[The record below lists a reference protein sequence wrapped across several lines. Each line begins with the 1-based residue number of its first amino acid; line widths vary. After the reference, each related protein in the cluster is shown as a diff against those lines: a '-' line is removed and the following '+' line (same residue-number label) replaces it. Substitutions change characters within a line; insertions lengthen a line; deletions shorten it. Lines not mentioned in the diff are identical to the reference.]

1 MISWFNGLLF
11 HCLWI
16 VPIILGLVLL
26 FITNNKKVNILGLVL
41 LIVGVVCLILTPV
54 AWHYMVEV
62 PSVDEKIVT
71 VQEWQPK
78 AGLKSNSNGMMVIN
92 SADDLMMITDTG
104 EGFKNDE
111 NFLFGKFDTRDI
123 LNNAKP
129 GSVVKVKYY
138 GWREGFNNGFPI
150 NSQSL
155 KYELLISKS
164 LPKPKSKFIVE
175 VLLSVIKILMGS
187 FKSINLSLFFQ
198 FSK

>member
-1 MISWFNGLLF
+1 MMSWFNGLIF
-11 HCLWI
+11 YGLWLI
-16 VPIILGLVLL
+16 PVVLGFVLL
-26 FITNNKKVNILGLVL
+26 FVTDNKKVNIFGFVL

-138 GWREGFNNGFPI
+138 GWREGFNNGFPNI
-150 NSQSL
+150 LS
-155 KYELLISKS
+155 
-164 LPKPKSKFIVE
+164 VE
-175 VLLSVIKILMGS
+175 VLDDSHAENKTMGDYIGTKVI
-187 FKSINLSLFFQ
+187 N
-198 FSK
+198 

>member
-138 GWREGFNNGFPI
+138 GWREGFNNGFPNI
-150 NSQSL
+150 LS
-155 KYELLISKS
+155 
-164 LPKPKSKFIVE
+164 VE
-175 VLLSVIKILMGS
+175 VLDDSHAENKTMGDYIGTKVI
-187 FKSINLSLFFQ
+187 N
-198 FSK
+198 